1 MFKPTLAV
9 AADFSKIKYP
19 VYASPKLDGI
29 RCSIVDGKALSRT
42 LKPIPNKHI
51 SSQLSDVRLSG
62 LDGELIVGS
71 PTSKTCYTDSVSNV
85 MAFDKVPEYTFFVF
99 DMHNVVLG
107 RPFKEDRPFYE
118 RRQTMLDSLGNGKW
132 GLFPQICL
140 LEQNLLAN
148 EDDMLEYEAAKVEE
162 GYEGI
167 ILRSP
172 EAPYKHGRSTVNEGY
187 MLKVKRFEDSEA
199 TIIGFEE
206 EMFNGNEAQ
215 TNELGRTK
223 RSTAAAGLSGKNT
236 LGAFLVRDVNTGVEF
251 SIGTGLTAAQRLEAW
266 GMRDRLV
273 GCLAKYKFFPV
284 GVKDKPRHPVF
295 LGYRHSADM

>member
-1 MFKPTLAV
+1 MFRPTLAV
-9 AADFSKIKYP
+9 NADFTKIKYP

-51 SSQLSDVRLSG
+51 YGQLSNHSLNG

-71 PTSKTCYTDSVSNV
+71 PTSPTCYNESVSNI
-85 MAFDKVPEYTFFVF
+85 MAFDKTPNYTYYVF
-99 DMHNVVLG
+99 DHHEVNG
-107 RPFKEDRPFYE
+107 SFA
-118 RRQTMLDSLGNGKW
+118 RRFQELLASLGQWGKY
-132 GLFPQICL
+132 PQICL

-148 EDDMLEYEAAKVEE
+148 EDDMLAYEAAKVEE

-172 EAPYKHGRSTVNEGY
+172 EAPYKFGRSTVKEGY
-187 MLKVKRFEDSEA
+187 LLKVKRFEDSEA
-199 TIIGFEE
+199 EIIGFEE
-206 EMFNGNEAQ
+206 ELKNGNAAE

-223 RSTAAAGLSGKNT
+223 RSTAAAGLSGKGT
-236 LGAFLVRDVNTGVEF
+236 LGAFQVRDVVTGVEF
-251 SIGTGLTAAQRLEAW
+251 SIGTGLTAAQRQSHWLN
-266 GMRDRLV
+266 RDTIL
-273 GCLAKYKFFPV
+273 GGILKYKYFPV

-295 LGYRHSADM
+295 LGFRDARDM

>member
-1 MFKPTLAV
+1 MFRPTLAV
-9 AADFSKIKYP
+9 NADFTKIKYP

-51 SSQLSDVRLSG
+51 YGQLSNHSLNG

-71 PTSKTCYTDSVSNV
+71 PTSPTCYNESVSNI
-85 MAFDKVPEYTFFVF
+85 MAFDKTPNYTYYVF
-99 DMHNVVLG
+99 DHHEVNG
-107 RPFKEDRPFYE
+107 SFA
-118 RRQTMLDSLGNGKW
+118 RRFQELLASLGQWGKY
-132 GLFPQICL
+132 PQICL

-148 EDDMLEYEAAKVEE
+148 EDDMLAYEAAKVEE

-172 EAPYKHGRSTVNEGY
+172 EAPYKFGRSTVKEGY
-187 MLKVKRFEDSEA
+187 LLKVKRFEDSEA
-199 TIIGFEE
+199 EIIGFEE
-206 EMFNGNEAQ
+206 ELKNGNAAE

-223 RSTAAAGLSGKNT
+223 RSTAAAGLSGKGT
-236 LGAFLVRDVNTGVEF
+236 LGAFQVRDVVTGVEF
-251 SIGTGLTAAQRLEAW
+251 SIGTGLTAAQQQSHWLN
-266 GMRDRLV
+266 RDTIL
-273 GCLAKYKFFPV
+273 GGILKYKYFPV

-295 LGYRHSADM
+295 LGFRDARDM